1 MSSIDFSQSLK
12 SILIQIFKKLTNYSK
27 PEGEYEFQELKTVMV
42 SSDINKT
49 LIAQSL
55 LKEAEIDYYVKD
67 EHLQNTIGFGFNHIT
82 GPINI
87 RVPEDKFEEVREI
100 LKELIENDYF
110 EKSKE

>member
-12 SILIQIFKKLTNYSK
+12 SILFQVFKKLTNYSK
-27 PEGEYEFQELKTVMV
+27 PEGEYEFQELKSVLV

-55 LKEAEIDYYVKD
+55 LKESGIEYYVKD
-67 EHLQNTIGFGFNHIT
+67 DHLQHVIGFGFNDIT
-82 GPINI
+82 GPIKI
-87 RVPEDKFEEVREI
+87 RVPEAKFEEASEI